1 MIRLEKLNIHPQLK
15 DVTSS
20 NPTCFHESA
29 SRNQFHRQK
38 KKKKKKK
45 KNTNINSKGPTQH
58 RRVGEYELNTQEVNS
73 QDIR

>member
-45 KNTNINSKGPTQH
+45 KHKYQFQRPHPTQKS
-58 RRVGEYELNTQEVNS
+58 G
-73 QDIR
+73 